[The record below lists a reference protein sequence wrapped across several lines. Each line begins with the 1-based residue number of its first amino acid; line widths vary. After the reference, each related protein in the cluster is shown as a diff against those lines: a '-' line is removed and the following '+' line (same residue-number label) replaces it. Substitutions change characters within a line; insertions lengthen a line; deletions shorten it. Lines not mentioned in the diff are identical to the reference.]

1 VVVAVVLLFV
11 GLFWLLLLRTLLVLL
26 LSWRVFL
33 PTGRGRRRRRLL
45 CGIEGGG
52 GGGSYRQPLN
62 FLLDFLQAEI
72 IEYLL
77 EQPEG
82 RHVCEDGTE
91 MFEVLVQP
99 AQDVQHKNAI
109 GDVDTEVG
117 EGVGE
122 ALHLPTVVVDA
133 EVALNEALEGGV
145 DVEGTSFV
153 IAEEVVF

>member
-1 VVVAVVLLFV
+1 
-11 GLFWLLLLRTLLVLL
+11 VLL

-33 PTGRGRRRRRLL
+33 PTGRGRRRQRFLR
-45 CGIEGGG
+45 GVEGGG

-99 AQDVQHKNAI
+99 A
-109 GDVDTEVG
+109 
-117 EGVGE
+117 
-122 ALHLPTVVVDA
+122 
-133 EVALNEALEGGV
+133 
-145 DVEGTSFV
+145 
-153 IAEEVVF
+153 